1 MKALKKNG
9 LGGGL
14 VAALLVMAVLGLVSL
29 TGCSNTSGGTSK
41 ADGQNLFLGKWV
53 STNTQTTSGVTVIET
68 RTLNFKSDGLVTFTV
83 HTEATGYGSSVPGYS
98 SYTYEYTASGNTATL
113 NYSGVSMTI
122 TLRADGKIIWGGTS
136 YTKQ

>member
-14 VAALLVMAVLGLVSL
+14 VAALLVVAVLGLVSL
-29 TGCSNTSGGTSK
+29 TGCSNASGGTSK

-53 STNTQTTSGVTVIET
+53 STNTQTISGVTVIET
-68 RTLNFKSDGLVTFTV
+68 RTLNFKSDGLVTFTI
-83 HTEATGYGSSVPGYS
+83 HTEVTGYGSSVPGY

-122 TLRADGKIIWGGTS
+122 TLRADGKIIWSGTS

>member
-1 MKALKKNG
+1 M
-9 LGGGL
+9 
-14 VAALLVMAVLGLVSL
+14 
-29 TGCSNTSGGTSK
+29 
-41 ADGQNLFLGKWV
+41 
-53 STNTQTTSGVTVIET
+53 TVIET

-83 HTEATGYGSSVPGYS
+83 HTEVTGYGSSVPGY

>member
-14 VAALLVMAVLGLVSL
+14 VALLAVAVLGLFSL

-83 HTEATGYGSSVPGYS
+83 HTEVTGYGSSVPVY

>member
-1 MKALKKNG
+1 MKALKKKG

-68 RTLNFKSDGLVTFTV
+68 RTLNFKSDGTATFTV
-83 HTEATGYGSSVPGYS
+83 HTEVTG
-98 SYTYEYTASGNTATL
+98 
-113 NYSGVSMTI
+113 
-122 TLRADGKIIWGGTS
+122 
-136 YTKQ
+136 

>member
-41 ADGQNLFLGKWV
+41 ADGPNHFLGKWV
-53 STNTQTTSGVTVIET
+53 STNTQTISDVTVIET

-83 HTEATGYGSSVPGYS
+83 HTEATGYGSSVPGY

>member
-9 LGGGL
+9 LAGGL
-14 VAALLVMAVLGLVSL
+14 VALLAVAVLGLFSL
-29 TGCSNTSGGTSK
+29 MGCSNASGGTNK
-41 ADGQNLFLGKWV
+41 ADGPNLFLGKWV
-53 STNTQTTSGVTVIET
+53 STNTQTISGVTVIET
-68 RTLNFKSDGLVTFTV
+68 RTLNFKSDGLVTFTL
-83 HTEATGYGSSVPGYS
+83 HTEVTGYGSSVPGY

-122 TLRADGKIIWGGTS
+122 TLRADGKIIWSGTS

>member
-14 VAALLVMAVLGLVSL
+14 VAALLVMAVLGLSSL
-29 TGCSNTSGGTSK
+29 TGCSNASGGTSK
-41 ADGQNLFLGKWV
+41 ADGPNQFLGKWV

-83 HTEATGYGSSVPGYS
+83 HTEVTGYGSSVPGY

>member
-1 MKALKKNG
+1 MARRGSRIVLATVAMM
-9 LGGGL
+9 L
-14 VAALLVMAVLGLVSL
+14 VVAVLGLVSL
-29 TGCSNTSGGTSK
+29 TGCSNASGGTSK

-53 STNTQTTSGVTVIET
+53 STNTQTISGVTVIET
-68 RTLNFKSDGLVTFTV
+68 RTLNFKSDGLVTFTL
-83 HTEATGYGSSVPGYS
+83 HTEVTGYGSSVPGY

-122 TLRADGKIIWGGTS
+122 TLRADGKIIWSGTS